1 VGTTLG
7 DVPSLAQPASA
18 RLRQQH
24 ESEGGVYIHVHFQPI
39 GGAAGDMTL
48 ASLLAAG
55 APIGEVEY
63 FLQGLGMPFDIET
76 DAVEVSGV
84 QALRLEVAAPEQH
97 VHRTFGEI
105 EALVSGAELPRRAA
119 NRAIE
124 AFRRLAAAEGVVH
137 GLPPE
142 EVTFHEVGAVDSVVD
157 MVGSCVALELLDADS
172 VSCGPLPLGSG
183 VVPSRHGPLPAPGP
197 ATLEVLMGSRVLWT
211 DEQHEMTTPTGAAL
225 MCTLTGGALADAA
238 PPMTLRAVGYG
249 AGRARFRERP
259 NLLRATLGELEGAAG
274 DIQLLEANVDDA
286 PGELL
291 GAAIER
297 LLGAGA
303 LDAWLEPVFMKRGRG
318 AYKACLLA
326 ERRDRERLARLLM
339 RETGTLGVR
348 HHPVGRTVAERRVV
362 EVELSYGRCRLKV
375 GSLDGE
381 EFIVAPEHSDAA
393 RLAERSGIPLP
404 RVYSDARAAF
414 TARSGGFS
422 VREDS

>member
-1 VGTTLG
+1 
-7 DVPSLAQPASA
+7 
-18 RLRQQH
+18 
-24 ESEGGVYIHVHFQPI
+24 
-39 GGAAGDMTL
+39 MTL

-55 APIGEVEY
+55 APLRAVEDSLQRIGVS
-63 FLQGLGMPFDIET
+63 FDIET

-84 QALRLEVAAPEQH
+84 QALRLEVATPEQYT
-97 VHRTFGEI
+97 HRTFSDV
-105 EALVSGAELPRRAA
+105 EALVSSAELPGRAA

-124 AFRRLAAAEGVVH
+124 AFRRLAAAEGAVH
-137 GLPPE
+137 GIPLE
-142 EVTFHEVGAVDSVVD
+142 EVKFHEVGAVDSIVD
-157 MVGSCVALELLDADS
+157 LVGSCVALELLGVDS
-172 VSCGPLPLGSG
+172 VSCGPLPLGRG
-183 VVPSRHGPLPAPGP
+183 VVPTRHGPLPAPGP

-225 MCTLTGGALADAA
+225 MYALTGGAFTDAA

-259 NLLRATLGELEGAAG
+259 NLLRATLGKLEGAAG
-274 DIQLLEANVDDA
+274 EVQLLEANVDDA

-291 GAAIER
+291 GAAVEQ

-318 AYKACLLA
+318 AYKICLLA
-326 ERRDRERLARLLM
+326 EGRDRERLARLLM

-381 EFIVAPEHSDAA
+381 DFIVAPEHTDAA
-393 RLAERSGIPLP
+393 RLAERSGLPLP
-404 RVYSDARAAF
+404 RVYSDARVAF
-414 TARSGGFS
+414 TIRSKEFS
-422 VREDS
+422 VQEEG